1 MKWATLIQF
10 DIETLSLHPTNAVVG
25 EIGIHVDHLFL
36 DTEGRVRVEADAL
49 ISVLLD
55 MEEQQR
61 LGRELDIGTIQWWLK
76 QNETARSVMADPHD
90 RKYVFDAIQT
100 VDTFVREHM
109 DIAAEVKGIE
119 VFILSSAPAFD
130 MTNVRSLYE
139 AAGMEHPWQHWQ
151 EHSQRTLRN
160 LCNPE
165 TIPLRSI
172 EEFAHGGASDAEYQ
186 NKVLVAQM
194 NSSDAGAIALQQF
207 FFGD

>member
-1 MKWATLIQF
+1 MKRATLIQF

-36 DTEGRVRVEADAL
+36 DTEGRVRVGSDGL

-55 MEEQQR
+55 MGEQQR
-61 LGRELDIGTIQWWLK
+61 TGRELDIDTIQWWLK
-76 QNETARSVMADPHD
+76 QNETARNIMADPHD
-90 RKYVFDAIQT
+90 RKRVFDAIQA
-100 VDTFVREHM
+100 VDTFVRKHM
-109 DIAAEVKGIE
+109 DIAEVKGSK

-139 AAGMEHPWQHWQ
+139 AAGMEHPWRHWQ
-151 EHSQRTLRN
+151 EHSQRTLRK

-165 TIPLRSI
+165 TLPPRSA
-172 EEFAHGGASDAEYQ
+172 EEFLHGGASDAEYQ

-194 NSSDAGAIALQQF
+194 NSSDAGAIALRQF

>member
-1 MKWATLIQF
+1 MKRATLIQF

-36 DTEGRVRVEADAL
+36 DTDGRVRVGSDGL

-61 LGRELDIGTIQWWLK
+61 LGRELDIKTIQWWLN
-76 QNETARSVMADPHD
+76 QNEAARNVMAIVHD
-90 RKYVFDAIQT
+90 RKRVFDAIQT
-100 VDTFVREHM
+100 VDAFVRKHM
-109 DIAAEVKGIE
+109 DIAYARENP

-151 EHSQRTLRN
+151 EHSQRTLRK

-165 TIPLRSI
+165 TIPPRSA

>member
-1 MKWATLIQF
+1 MKRATLIQF

-36 DTEGRVRVEADAL
+36 DTEGRVRVGADAS

-55 MEEQQR
+55 MREQQR
-61 LGRELDIGTIQWWLK
+61 TGRELDIDTIQWWLK

-90 RKYVFDAIQT
+90 RKDSQSALRYVDW
-100 VDTFVREHM
+100 FVRKHM
-109 DIAAEVKGIE
+109 NTAAAHAGN

-139 AAGMEHPWQHWQ
+139 AAGMEHPWRHWQ
-151 EHSQRTLRN
+151 EHSQRTLRK

-165 TIPLRSI
+165 TIPPRSA